1 MLGCIYYTERAL
13 CVFLRRQQAE
23 RGEGDAGDP
32 PPLSRV
38 EREQRDH
45 HGHQDVL
52 DAPAERHRDAVRA
65 HQPPDVLLARRLAPR
80 AQRRAGVGAD
90 RVGRPRG
97 ARALLRDR
105 EDGEDDEEVTAEEDA
120 QVDEPSEGERAAR
133 ERRRALQRAA
143 AADEGFG
150 RRVPA
155 GRQRAR
161 EDGDAEVA
169 LAAEEEGA
177 ADLERLLE

>member
-1 MLGCIYYTERAL
+1 M
-13 CVFLRRQQAE
+13 
-23 RGEGDAGDP
+23 
-32 PPLSRV
+32 
-38 EREQRDH
+38 
-45 HGHQDVL
+45 
-52 DAPAERHRDAVRA
+52 
-65 HQPPDVLLARRLAPR
+65 
-80 AQRRAGVGAD
+80 
-90 RVGRPRG
+90 
-97 ARALLRDR
+97 
-105 EDGEDDEEVTAEEDA
+105 TAEEDA
-120 QVDEPSEGERAAR
+120 QVDGPREGERAAR